1 VLMMTQEKRP
11 DGWKVGKLT
20 SPVQPEVS
28 IAKGLLVR
36 LLLIAPILIV
46 GGALWSGLAGVE
58 SAAYGTAL
66 VAVNFVVLILVFR
79 EGARYQMA
87 GIMVAAFVALILVLA
102 ILTAAT
108 IPVVHAPWMRLPI
121 FGVAVIIGHLG
132 AVVLEGRRV
141 SGRLGDNG
149 LGPWRMI
156 P

>member
-1 VLMMTQEKRP
+1 M
-11 DGWKVGKLT
+11 T
-20 SPVQPEVS
+20 SPVRPEVS

-36 LLLIAPILIV
+36 LLLISPFLLA
-46 GGALWSGLAGVE
+46 GGALWSGLAGLE

-79 EGARYQMA
+79 EGSRYQMA
-87 GIMVAAFVALILVLA
+87 GIMVAAFVSLLLVLA

-121 FGVAVIIGHLG
+121 FGVVIIVGHLA
-132 AVVLEGRRV
+132 AVVMEGRRV
-141 SGRLGDNG
+141 SGRMGDNG